1 MAGWPKTSSTP
12 TTPPANGEAVL
23 TTFVEEF
30 AIPTRAAALTL
41 QERGDRI
48 QAVLAAFDVDA
59 QRVGSV
65 AFQYGPDGA
74 GVDPEESEFVS
85 VLIHLLNA
93 RFPHPKPHLL
103 ENPSA

>member
-1 MAGWPKTSSTP
+1 
-12 TTPPANGEAVL
+12 VL

-65 AFQYGPDGA
+65 AFQYGTSQRIE
-74 GVDPEESEFVS
+74 VDHGPP
-85 VLIHLLNA
+85 LL
-93 RFPHPKPHLL
+93 
-103 ENPSA
+103 SQW